1 MKMIDIRQ
9 FSHLEKLLA
18 LTRLYLELRLP
29 LAGALRAATADLQDG
44 ESSRCD
50 VATVERLAA
59 IGEEIYSRGW
69 TRLVSQIGR
78 RTTMK
83 SPRE

>member
-9 FSHLEKLLA
+9 ISHLEKLVA
-18 LTRLYLELRLP
+18 LTRLSLELRLP
-29 LAGALRAATADLQDG
+29 LAGALRAAKADLQM
-44 ESSRCD
+44 ESLPD
-50 VATVERLAA
+50 ADAATVERLAP

-78 RTTMK
+78 WTTMK